1 MRRINLIIY
10 IILSFIIFI
19 NHLNANEI
27 TNRYQYKLGENI
39 SYKVDTILPG
49 KSSYIIKAHLVK
61 IIDDQEVWEITNSP
75 SADKRIYDRI
85 TGNWITSYKEG
96 NEIARAIPYSGG
108 LKFPLKKGDKWEQT
122 WTFTAAGGLLTG
134 QTKAEFK
141 VKKDKIK
148 INNKKYNTLKVEMI
162 NPLWNSE
169 KDTSWKKHTRWIDI
183 KTGKI
188 IKEYLKN
195 IGFKMEFTR
204 TIIE

>member
-27 TNRYQYKLGENI
+27 TNRYQYKLGEKI

>member
-1 MRRINLIIY
+1 MRRINLIKY

-27 TNRYQYKLGENI
+27 TNRYQYKLGEKI